1 LAEGGRAKQISD
13 FAKGV
18 LAERKGDNEKAV
30 EFYRGVRKED
40 SDSFFLARK
49 ESGTQ
54 SSLGDMEGAVQT
66 MREFA
71 ERYRENLAAQFSYV
85 DFLKQVSGR
94 DENARKLAVETM
106 EEAWENHGLNEGV
119 FNELLSGYE
128 AEEAREKSLG
138 LFDDF
143 KAKEGDEASYWL
155 TRLRA
160 ASVLMDGSSEAFQE
174 EKGRCYDG
182 LRQMGLED
190 DFIARKVSEYYRQQG
205 DLEEAIAVLSEHV
218 EKVPSSTSLMTRMG
232 ILQMAKGD
240 VEAGKRTFIDVIAI
254 NPREALAHASLA
266 KHYEKEGQK
275 SLALE
280 LRSESLKIS
289 GGTPMEF
296 LNLANQYLEYGDAH
310 PARLL
315 LEKARFD
322 HPEEVEILAKLS
334 VATVRDGMVREA
346 GRLFRQVE
354 SLVEDLPV
362 EDH

>member
-1 LAEGGRAKQISD
+1 
-13 FAKGV
+13 
-18 LAERKGDNEKAV
+18 
-30 EFYRGVRKED
+30 
-40 SDSFFLARK
+40 
-49 ESGTQ
+49 
-54 SSLGDMEGAVQT
+54 
-66 MREFA
+66 
-71 ERYRENLAAQFSYV
+71 
-85 DFLKQVSGR
+85 
-94 DENARKLAVETM
+94 
-106 EEAWENHGLNEGV
+106 
-119 FNELLSGYE
+119 
-128 AEEAREKSLG
+128 
-138 LFDDF
+138 
-143 KAKEGDEASYWL
+143 
-155 TRLRA
+155 
-160 ASVLMDGSSEAFQE
+160 
-174 EKGRCYDG
+174 
-182 LRQMGLED
+182 MGLED

-205 DLEEAIAVLSEHV
+205 DLEEAIAVLAEHV

-362 EDH
+362 EDQEEAAQYLDADFQLEFAQILLDSGDGKLAEERLRKAIRSIGADQPKKSARALCALAKVWIESGKNEAAAMSLLKRSRIQDPTNEEVEDLIERLSEK